1 MYKVKRNVCLTQ
13 SSKPNVVFR
22 SIFLIFEII
31 KKINFY
37 NIDKFMNVLIDKL
50 KNNILHFDDMFNG
63 FI

>member
-1 MYKVKRNVCLTQ
+1 MW
-13 SSKPNVVFR
+13 SSGVFL
-22 SIFLIFEII
+22 LIFEII

-50 KNNILHFDDMFNG
+50 KNNILHFDDVFNG